1 MRREI
6 EDIKREPN
14 SSSRDKKYN
23 ILKWKFH
30 RVGLTVDWTLEEEVS
45 EQEDIERKKGL
56 KKGKSVS
63 VKYRTIK
70 FNVHVKFQKRSG
82 GEEWVWR

>member
-1 MRREI
+1 M
-6 EDIKREPN
+6 
-14 SSSRDKKYN
+14 
-23 ILKWKFH
+23 
-30 RVGLTVDWTLEEEVS
+30 GLTVDWTLEEEVS

-70 FNVHVKFQKRSG
+70 FNVHVKFQERSG
-82 GEEWVWR
+82 GEE